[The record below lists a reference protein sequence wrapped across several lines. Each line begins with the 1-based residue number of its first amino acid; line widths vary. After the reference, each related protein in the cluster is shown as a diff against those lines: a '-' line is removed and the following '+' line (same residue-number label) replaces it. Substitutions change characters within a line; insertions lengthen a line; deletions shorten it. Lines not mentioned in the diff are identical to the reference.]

1 MASNAEEDEG
11 NCVVLRHQV
20 GPGEGVINL
29 RASVLPSNG
38 MKLNSEAP
46 SSWKLTVDAV
56 QGGGWQFEPSG
67 RFASSLVDGHSLLL
81 SVQYPELPTQ
91 GSLLTLRMK
100 VYSCLMES
108 SACLAPSSLRFQ
120 VTLLPASDGENFSEI
135 DLGNVFS
142 LIK

>member
-1 MASNAEEDEG
+1 M
-11 NCVVLRHQV
+11 
-20 GPGEGVINL
+20 INL

-56 QGGGWQFEPSG
+56 QVIASREAQALEHQEPFSQGGGWQFEPSG

-100 VYSCLMES
+100 VQRNVTTTS
-108 SACLAPSSLRFQ
+108 SHFLSAGL
-120 VTLLPASDGENFSEI
+120 LLPHGIECLPRSIFSALPSHPLASQ
-135 DLGNVFS
+135 
-142 LIK
+142 